1 MLVLKL
7 TQIGNS
13 LGVVF
18 PKEMTSQ
25 LKVGKGDAVF
35 VTRTPNG
42 FELTAYDPEVEEQV
56 KQGREF
62 MREYRDT
69 LRALAK

>member
-1 MLVLKL
+1 MLMLKI
-7 TQIGNS
+7 TQVGNS
-13 LGVVF
+13 VGVLL
-18 PKEMTSQ
+18 PKEMTSR
-25 LKVGKGDAVF
+25 LKVGKGDALF
-35 VTRTPNG
+35 VTETPNG
-42 FELTAYDPEVEEQV
+42 FELTAYNPEVEEQV